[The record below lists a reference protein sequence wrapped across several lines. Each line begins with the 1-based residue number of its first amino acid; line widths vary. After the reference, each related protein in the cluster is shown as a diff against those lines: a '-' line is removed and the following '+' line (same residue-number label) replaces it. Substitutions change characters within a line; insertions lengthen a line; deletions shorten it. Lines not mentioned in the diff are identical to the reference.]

1 MGYIWLIYFSSMA
14 LAFWFAMTLM
24 YDGDEVTK
32 NHQEI
37 LQSKMM
43 IVFDKPVG
51 LRGLKKQL
59 RPDGHQGQSEY
70 QSKGVVL
77 VQPVKTQSKVKTKM
91 STCASNLYLQCDRI

>member
-37 LQSKMM
+37 LQSKMV
-43 IVFDKPVG
+43 IVFEKSVG
-51 LRGLKKQL
+51 LRGKSRNK
-59 RPDGHQGQSEY
+59 D
-70 QSKGVVL
+70 V
-77 VQPVKTQSKVKTKM
+77 
-91 STCASNLYLQCDRI
+91 NL